1 MGVETCFKKYF
12 VFSFKSFRSPH
23 STYLASVMVCVE
35 HCDFSIAMFLA
46 SVFSSE
52 IFHNAIIRNF
62 LQSCSV
68 PSASETNYHL
78 ELEILLKLNEIPEI
92 EGMMSGADC

>member
-1 MGVETCFKKYF
+1 
-12 VFSFKSFRSPH
+12 
-23 STYLASVMVCVE
+23 MVCVE
-35 HCDFSIAMFLA
+35 HCDFSITMFLA

-52 IFHNAIIRNF
+52 IFHNVIIRYF

-92 EGMMSGADC
+92 VILYKSKRDYTVGNLCTPDGFEEVIRKSE

>member
-1 MGVETCFKKYF
+1 
-12 VFSFKSFRSPH
+12 
-23 STYLASVMVCVE
+23 MVCVE

-46 SVFSSE
+46 SVVSSE
-52 IFHNAIIRNF
+52 ILHNVIVRNF

>member
-1 MGVETCFKKYF
+1 M
-12 VFSFKSFRSPH
+12 
-23 STYLASVMVCVE
+23 ACVE
-35 HCDFSIAMFLA
+35 HDDFSIAMFLA

-52 IFHNAIIRNF
+52 IFHNVIIRNF

-78 ELEILLKLNEIPEI
+78 ELEILLKLYEIPET
-92 EGMMSGADC
+92 EGMISGAEGNTLRKNMMLLKKNLDTERNIAVCT